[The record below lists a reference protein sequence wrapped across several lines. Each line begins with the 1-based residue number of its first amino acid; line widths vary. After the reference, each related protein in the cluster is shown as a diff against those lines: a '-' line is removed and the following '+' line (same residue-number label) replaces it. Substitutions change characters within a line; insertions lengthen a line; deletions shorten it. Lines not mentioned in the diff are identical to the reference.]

1 MRGAT
6 SKKPG
11 KRTEE
16 PAPRPEYGR
25 GTGVPNPIDV
35 EVGGRIR
42 TRRLL
47 LGMNQQA
54 LADALDLTFQQ
65 VQKYEHGA
73 NRVSASRLAA
83 MAKILAVPIS
93 YFFADLQSDGAKLS
107 VEDKMWREQLQR
119 PETIQLIRLYCAIL
133 NPEIRRQFL
142 EVEAR
147 RPKRYQLRVACHAR
161 TGGRRQPERRRVG
174 IDDGRAFLALAH
186 MAAEREG
193 LAEGEPALAGE
204 AAHFP
209 MAARRSEQSQLSGQ
223 AVAARNILRPPNQG
237 PSV

>member
-83 MAKILAVPIS
+83 MAKILVVPIS
-93 YFFADLQSDGAKLS
+93 YFFADLQSDGAEPTHTELRGFI
-107 VEDKMWREQLQR
+107 EGPAMPALT
-119 PETIQLIRLYCAIL
+119 ETPLKIHR
-133 NPEIRRQFL
+133 ND
-142 EVEAR
+142 
-147 RPKRYQLRVACHAR
+147 
-161 TGGRRQPERRRVG
+161 ERR
-174 IDDGRAFLALAH
+174 
-186 MAAEREG
+186 
-193 LAEGEPALAGE
+193 
-204 AAHFP
+204 
-209 MAARRSEQSQLSGQ
+209 ARDQKDS
-223 AVAARNILRPPNQG
+223 NKMT
-237 PSV
+237 

>member
-1 MRGAT
+1 MRGAK

-11 KRTEE
+11 KRTEQS
-16 PAPRPEYGR
+16 ATRPEYGR

-93 YFFADLQSDGAKLS
+93 YFFDDLQSDGAEL
-107 VEDKMWREQLQR
+107 
-119 PETIQLIRLYCAIL
+119 
-133 NPEIRRQFL
+133 
-142 EVEAR
+142 
-147 RPKRYQLRVACHAR
+147 
-161 TGGRRQPERRRVG
+161 
-174 IDDGRAFLALAH
+174 
-186 MAAEREG
+186 
-193 LAEGEPALAGE
+193 
-204 AAHFP
+204 
-209 MAARRSEQSQLSGQ
+209 
-223 AVAARNILRPPNQG
+223 
-237 PSV
+237 